1 MAPEALELSLTNR
14 FQLLPETF
22 DNDHVKLPWLPDVPL
37 SLAEL
42 TPVMTLEYVPTAK
55 LDPLATAKTMDPLGL
70 EKNVCP

>member
-1 MAPEALELSLTNR
+1 MLA
-14 FQLLPETF
+14 ETF

-55 LDPLATAKTMDPLGL
+55 LDPLATVKTMDPLGL
-70 EKNVCP
+70 EKYVCP